1 MEAYQNNYANTT
13 GDVTLILIPFLH
25 YLDVAGMDLI
35 LKKSTRITLEISQS
49 KEYLKK
55 QGKNLNKFF

>member
-35 LKKSTRITLEISQS
+35 LKKSTRITLKMS
-49 KEYLKK
+49 
-55 QGKNLNKFF
+55 